1 MTFDDSHSGAAGEY
15 TASGLHAQGSAI
27 SFTRAGGLVNL
38 VGLDIDGTIMT
49 ADGFISEAVREHITE
64 LSEDGHHIVLSTGR
78 PLVALLPVLQDLGIS
93 KGWAVGSNGSVTVR
107 LDPQLPQG
115 HEVEHSVLF
124 PADRAVQS
132 LRKHM
137 PSAVIGLE
145 QVGVGYKISEDFGN
159 SQLSGDHTVHSI
171 SELCQMSTTRVVV
184 ARAER
189 AAKAFSSEV
198 DGYGLR
204 DTYYSVADVHWMDLA
219 PRGMTKA
226 YALERLRQKLQIS
239 VRQTVAVGDAQ
250 NDVEMLTW
258 AHRGVAMGNSEPVVV
273 AAASEVTYGIGDDG
287 LEPILA
293 SLRS

>member
-1 MTFDDSHSGAAGEY
+1 MILDDSQSQAAGQY
-15 TASGLHAQGSAI
+15 AATGLSTKAGSPA
-27 SFTRAGGLVNL
+27 NL

-64 LSEDGHHIVLSTGR
+64 LTEDGHHIVLSTGR
-78 PLVALLPVLQDLGIS
+78 PLVALLPVLEDLGIK

-107 LDPQLPQG
+107 LDPELPQG

-124 PADRAVQS
+124 PAQRAVQT
-132 LRKHM
+132 LCKHM

-145 QVGVGYKISEDFGN
+145 RVGVGYMVSEDFGN
-159 SQLSGDHTVHSI
+159 SRLSGEHTLHTI
-171 SELCQMSTTRVVV
+171 TELCQMSTTRVVV

-198 DGYGLR
+198 GGFGLR

-226 YALERLRQKLQIS
+226 YALERLRKKLHIPAHK
-239 VRQTVAVGDAQ
+239 TVAVGDAQ

-273 AAASEVTYGIGDDG
+273 AAANEVTYSIGDDG

>member
-1 MTFDDSHSGAAGEY
+1 MILDDSQSQ
-15 TASGLHAQGSAI
+15 ASGQHVTTGLSTKAGSPA
-27 SFTRAGGLVNL
+27 NL

-49 ADGFISEAVREHITE
+49 ADGFISDAVREHITE
-64 LSEDGHHIVLSTGR
+64 LVQDGHHIVLSTGR
-78 PLVALLPVLQDLGIS
+78 PLVALLPVLEDLGID

-107 LDPQLPQG
+107 LDPELPLG

-124 PADRAVQS
+124 PAQRAVQT
-132 LRKHM
+132 LCKHM

-145 QVGVGYKISEDFGN
+145 SVGVGYMVSEDFGN
-159 SQLSGDHTVHSI
+159 SKLSGEHTVHTI
-171 SELCQMSTTRVVV
+171 TELCQMSTTRVVV

-198 DGYGLR
+198 GKFGLR

-226 YALERLRQKLQIS
+226 YALERLRKKLH
-239 VRQTVAVGDAQ
+239 VPPHKTVAVGDAQ

-273 AAASEVTYGIGDDG
+273 AAANEVTYSIGEDG

>member
-1 MTFDDSHSGAAGEY
+1 MIFDDSQPGPAGEY
-15 TASGLHAQGSAI
+15 VATSLSTKDGVPA
-27 SFTRAGGLVNL
+27 NL

-64 LSEDGHHIVLSTGR
+64 LAEDGHHIVLSTGR
-78 PLVALLPVLQDLGIS
+78 PLVALLPVLQDLGIN
-93 KGWAVGSNGSVTVR
+93 KGWAVGSNGSVTIR
-107 LDPQLPQG
+107 LDPELPSG

-124 PADRAVQS
+124 PANRAVQTLS
-132 LRKHM
+132 KHM

-145 QVGVGYKISEDFGN
+145 RVGVGYMISEDFGN
-159 SQLSGDHTVHSI
+159 SKLSGEHTVHTI
-171 SELCQMSTTRVVV
+171 TELCQMSTTRVVV

-198 DGYGLR
+198 GEFGLR

-226 YALERLRQKLQIS
+226 YALERLRKKLHIPTHK
-239 VRQTVAVGDAQ
+239 TVAVGDAQ

-273 AAASEVTYGIGDDG
+273 AAANEVTYSIGDDG

>member
-1 MTFDDSHSGAAGEY
+1 MLEDSQSQ
-15 TASGLHAQGSAI
+15 ASGQHAAAALSTKTGSPA
-27 SFTRAGGLVNL
+27 NL

-78 PLVALLPVLQDLGIS
+78 PLVALLPVLEDLGIK

-107 LDPQLPQG
+107 LDPELPQG

-124 PADRAVQS
+124 PAQRAVQT
-132 LRKHM
+132 LCKHM

-145 QVGVGYKISEDFGN
+145 RVGVGYMVSEDFGH
-159 SQLSGDHTVHSI
+159 SKLSGEHTVHTI
-171 SELCQMSTTRVVV
+171 TELCQMSTTRVVV

-198 DGYGLR
+198 DGFGLR

-226 YALERLRQKLQIS
+226 YALERLRKKLHIPTHK
-239 VRQTVAVGDAQ
+239 TVAVGDAQ

-273 AAASEVTYGIGDDG
+273 AAANEVTYSIGDDG